1 MNKRVIILHN
11 KVTRGAAADEADVLR
26 QASHIARA
34 LKKIGYE
41 PCKVSFSL
49 KTDAVVRRIRKID
62 PWVVFNIVES
72 VENRGELIYL
82 APAIL
87 SFLKIPYAGAHVDA
101 MYATSNKILAKKEL
115 QLLKIKTAGWYRTDE
130 TDGLQAGKKYIVKP
144 IWEDGSL
151 GIEEDSI
158 FSGGDKKRVAAIS
171 KLDPRINFI
180 EEFIDGREFNISV
193 LGGKAGPSVM
203 PPAEIIFQ
211 DYPRDKPRIVG
222 YKAKWE
228 EASFE
233 YQNTPRTFKFP
244 AKDAPMLKELQRIS
258 LKCWKGFGLRGYAR
272 VDFRVDQAGVPY
284 VLEINANPCIAP
296 ESGYVAAIKKGGLTF
311 PQAVRRILEDA
322 F

>member
-11 KVTRGAAADEADVLR
+11 KVARGAAADEADVLR
-26 QASHIARA
+26 QASYIARA
-34 LKKIGYE
+34 LKKIGFQPY
-41 PCKVSFSL
+41 KVSFSL
-49 KTDAVVRRIRKID
+49 KTDAVVRRIRKIN

-87 SFLKIPYAGAHVDA
+87 TFLKIPYAGAHVEA

-115 QLLKIKTAGWYRTDE
+115 QLLRIKTAGWYRTDE
-130 TDGLQAGKKYIVKP
+130 TDQLQAGKNYIVKP

-158 FSGGDKKRVAAIS
+158 FTGGDIKRIAAIR
-171 KLDPRINFI
+171 KLDPRVYFI
-180 EEFIDGREFNISV
+180 EDFIEGREFNISV
-193 LGGKAGPSVM
+193 LGGKKGPSVM
-203 PPAEIIFQ
+203 PPAEIIFK
-211 DYPRDKPRIVG
+211 DYPSDKPRIVG

-244 AKDAPMLKELQRIS
+244 PSDARLLKELQRIS

-272 VDFRVDQAGVPY
+272 VDFRIDQAGVPY

-296 ESGYVAAIKKGGLTF
+296 ESGYVAAIKRGGLTF
-311 PQAVRRILEDA
+311 PQAIQRILEDA